1 MKVAKLIT
9 VSLVTRVIVD
19 SESSE
24 VDIANAAK
32 DSLKEQ
38 IENEIHDNVESI
50 VDDSSFE
57 FRFNPSMW
65 FELLP
70 EL

>member
-32 DSLKEQ
+32 DALKEQ
-38 IENEIHDNVESI
+38 IENDIHDNVESI
-50 VDDSSFE
+50 VDDTE
-57 FRFNPSMW
+57 CPYDPNND
-65 FELLP
+65 
-70 EL
+70 